1 MQRRF
6 KDRSRKRNGPFDG
19 RKTVFRAP
27 VRFYGGG
34 QKRFSKASS
43 KRLSLSAALKQSLNA
58 NVKKKKETPRK
69 PESDVKLGGI
79 RVDRPEP
86 KRTLKRSRTYGI
98 VAGCCAAAVVLFLGF
113 GPMQLFG
120 NLAEAAPADQSP
132 KEVNPS
138 VAVSSET
145 SAPPVKTPDP
155 TPEPTPDPT
164 LTEGMESDEVNR
176 LQERLM
182 SLGYLDIDESTR
194 YYGPATAYAVSM
206 FQRQHGLEQ
215 DGVCGPKTLEI
226 IYTDAAR
233 PYTLLEGTQGND
245 VDMLQSRLMEL
256 GYLSKAT
263 GYYGTET
270 VDAVMAFQARNSLA
284 VDGKTGA
291 QTLDCI
297 YSADALPTEELM
309 MQVQRQG
316 TIDSFLASARA
327 QLGKPYVWGAAGP
340 SSFDCSGLVTY
351 ALRQAGSST
360 GRLNAA
366 GFSQNSSWQKITD
379 MNNMEPGDLIFYYNN
394 ARSKVG
400 HVGIYVGDG
409 MMVDASS
416 SNGKI
421 VERSCRTPYW
431 ESHFVCARRPW

>member
-1 MQRRF
+1 MRRRFRARGEDRRGQFKMNKKVLPTPARAQFSASRSGRIRALLSRWTSTWQRRG
-6 KDRSRKRNGPFDG
+6 GPG
-19 RKTVFRAP
+19 GKKAAAARTV
-27 VRFYGGG
+27 GGIALPD
-34 QKRFSKASS
+34 KNS
-43 KRLSLSAALKQSLNA
+43 KR
-58 NVKKKKETPRK
+58 
-69 PESDVKLGGI
+69 G
-79 RVDRPEP
+79 
-86 KRTLKRSRTYGI
+86 LKRARTYGI
-98 VAGCCAAAVVLFLGF
+98 VAGCCAGVLVLFLGF
-113 GPMQLFG
+113 GPMQMFG
-120 NLAEAAPADQSP
+120 IHAAAAPGNEAATAQ
-132 KEVNPS
+132 PS
-138 VAVSSET
+138 SEAVSEVPTPS
-145 SAPPVKTPDP
+145 PTPDP

-194 YYGPATAYAVSM
+194 YYGPATAYAVAM

-215 DGVCGPKTLEI
+215 DGVCGPLTLDI
-226 IYTDAAR
+226 IYTDDAR
-233 PYTLLEGTQGND
+233 PYTLLQGTQGND

-256 GYLSKAT
+256 GYLGRAT

-270 VDAVMAFQARNSLA
+270 VDAVTAFQSRNGLTA
-284 VDGKTGA
+284 DGKTGA
-291 QTLDCI
+291 MTLDRI

-309 MQVQRQG
+309 IQVQRQG

-340 SSFDCSGLVTY
+340 DSFDCSGLVTY

-366 GFSQNSSWQKITD
+366 GFSQNNSWQKISNMD
-379 MNNMEPGDLIFYYNN
+379 EMEPGDLIFYYNKT
-394 ARSKVG
+394 RSKVG
-400 HVGIYVGDG
+400 HVGIYVGNG

-416 SNGKI
+416 ANGKI

>member
-1 MQRRF
+1 MKRTFRVRGNNRVGSVHRDKAFFRPTVRF
-6 KDRSRKRNGPFDG
+6 AKDGRRKRFPLPFSNAG
-19 RKTVFRAP
+19 SKVGLSCGKRKRRLAGICAACGAAALTLFL
-27 VRFYGGG
+27 FYGPPQFVGT
-34 QKRFSKASS
+34 F
-43 KRLSLSAALKQSLNA
+43 
-58 NVKKKKETPRK
+58 
-69 PESDVKLGGI
+69 
-79 RVDRPEP
+79 
-86 KRTLKRSRTYGI
+86 
-98 VAGCCAAAVVLFLGF
+98 
-113 GPMQLFG
+113 
-120 NLAEAAPADQSP
+120 AEAAPGDQSVRP
-132 KEVNPS
+132 MAAEPAQVPAAAALPT
-138 VAVSSET
+138 VV
-145 SAPPVKTPDP
+145 P
-155 TPEPTPDPT
+155 TPVPTPDPT
-164 LTEGMESDEVNR
+164 LTEGMESDEVSR

-194 YYGPATAYAVSM
+194 YYGPATAYAVAM

-256 GYLSKAT
+256 GYLNKAT
-263 GYYGTET
+263 GYYGSET
-270 VDAVMAFQARNSLA
+270 VEAVKAFQARNEIT

-291 QTLDCI
+291 VTLDLI
-297 YSADALPTEELM
+297 YSANALPTEELM
-309 MQVQRQG
+309 RQVQRQG

-366 GFSQNSSWQKITD
+366 GFSQNNSWTKITSMD
-379 MNNMEPGDLIFYYNN
+379 AMEPGDLIFYYNN
-394 ARSKVG
+394 GRSRVG
-400 HVGIYVGDG
+400 HVGIYVGNG

-416 SNGKI
+416 ANGKI
-421 VERSCRTPYW
+421 VERPCRTAYW

>member
-6 KDRSRKRNGPFDG
+6 KVRGDRRNRATG
-19 RKTVFRAP
+19 KANTVFRPSARLGKGSS
-27 VRFYGGG
+27 VRRFGTGKSFKFPDFG
-34 QKRFSKASS
+34 KLFRSAGRPGSGKNKKRIAGVAAVCGA
-43 KRLSLSAALKQSLNA
+43 AALT
-58 NVKKKKETPRK
+58 V
-69 PESDVKLGGI
+69 
-79 RVDRPEP
+79 
-86 KRTLKRSRTYGI
+86 
-98 VAGCCAAAVVLFLGF
+98 FLCF
-113 GPMQLFG
+113 GPPQLLGTF
-120 NLAEAAPADQSP
+120 AEAAPGDQSVHTQAEQTAAP
-132 KEVNPS
+132 T
-138 VAVSSET
+138 T
-145 SAPPVKTPDP
+145 SPASTAAPTPVP

-164 LTEGMESDEVNR
+164 LTEGMESAEVNR

-182 SLGYLDIDESTR
+182 SLGYLDIDESTS
-194 YYGPATAYAVSM
+194 YYGPATAYAVAM
-206 FQRQHGLEQ
+206 FQRQHGLEM

-226 IYTDAAR
+226 IYTDEAR

-256 GYLSKAT
+256 GYLGKAT

-270 VDAVMAFQARNSLA
+270 VEAVKAFQARNEIT

-291 QTLDCI
+291 VTLDRI

-309 MQVQRQG
+309 RQIQRQG
-316 TIDSFLASARA
+316 TIENFLASARA

-351 ALRQAGSST
+351 ALRQAGSTT

-366 GFSQNSSWQKITD
+366 GFSQNSAWQKITNMD
-379 MNNMEPGDLIFYYNN
+379 NMEPGDLIFYYNSG
-394 ARSKVG
+394 RSRVG
-400 HVGIYVGDG
+400 HVGIYVGNG

-416 SNGKI
+416 SNGKV
-421 VERSCRTPYW
+421 VERSCRVPYW